1 VQFFYTRITVW
12 HLVKLLYTS
21 KVRFAK
27 IYQLLFLQHCA
38 MLSSIIFYSLDK
50 AIRSYRRMAQ
60 ANIDR
65 AGLAITIDQWLV
77 LQVLLEHDD
86 LTQNEIAE
94 RVFKDQASV
103 ARMLALLVRRKLLSA
118 VPLPHDGRRTKLRVT
133 KRGKQMLDD
142 IQPVVLNNRALAL
155 AGISEEELAMMRGL
169 LERIAANCL
178 PAHQAVAS

>member
-1 VQFFYTRITVW
+1 
-12 HLVKLLYTS
+12 
-21 KVRFAK
+21 
-27 IYQLLFLQHCA
+27 
-38 MLSSIIFYSLDK
+38 MLSSIIFYALDK

-65 AGLAITIDQWLV
+65 AGLDITIDQWLV

-103 ARMLALLVRRKLLSA
+103 ARMLALLVKRRLLSA

-133 KRGKQMLDD
+133 RQGKLMLDA
-142 IQPVVLNNRALAL
+142 IQPIILGNRAVAL
-155 AGISEEELAMMRGL
+155 AGISEEELAIMHKA
-169 LERIAANCL
+169 LERIAANCT
-178 PAHQAVAS
+178 PTSQALGG

>member
-1 VQFFYTRITVW
+1 
-12 HLVKLLYTS
+12 
-21 KVRFAK
+21 
-27 IYQLLFLQHCA
+27 

-65 AGLAITIDQWLV
+65 AGLDITIDQWLV

-103 ARMLALLVRRKLLSA
+103 ARILALLVKRGLLSA

-133 KRGKQMLDD
+133 RQGKQMLAA
-142 IQPVVLNNRALAL
+142 IQPIVLGNRAVAL
-155 AGISEEELAMMRGL
+155 AGISEEELAMMRDV
-169 LERIAANCL
+169 LEQIAANCQ
-178 PAHQAVAS
+178 PTSQVVAS

>member
-1 VQFFYTRITVW
+1 
-12 HLVKLLYTS
+12 
-21 KVRFAK
+21 
-27 IYQLLFLQHCA
+27 

-65 AGLAITIDQWLV
+65 AGLDITIDQWLV

-103 ARMLALLVRRKLLSA
+103 ARILALLVKRGLLSA

-133 KRGKQMLDD
+133 RQGKQMLAA
-142 IQPVVLNNRALAL
+142 IQPIVLGNRAVAL
-155 AGISEEELAMMRGL
+155 AGISEEELTMMRDV
-169 LERIAANCL
+169 LEQIATNCQ
-178 PAHQAVAS
+178 PTSQVVAS